1 MMVFMSTSE
10 SDRQTSANPADV
22 RGAGTNEAAPDS
34 SAEAGSVM
42 LSVGDA
48 AEQLGLPPS
57 TLRTWE
63 RRYGLA
69 PSARTTGNHRR
80 YDDVDVRRLLRMQHL
95 LSRGLSPS
103 EAAKAALRSIDGHI
117 VTGADL
123 AEAVVDAARADDSAA
138 LQQLFANCIDLHG
151 TVEAWSD
158 HISVTMQRV
167 SEEWFAGG
175 LGIDAANLVN
185 DALLTTLATRHVG
198 ERLPADAQPVVLLAA
213 AGEERHALPLLA
225 LQATLADL
233 GIAGSV
239 LGQRTS
245 YSELAARLEGD
256 APAVVFLWASRT
268 QVDAEG
274 LDEVVAAADAAGAQV
289 LLGGPGWRGD
299 WVTLPVHDGFES
311 AAEAIQAVIAPVA
324 G

>member
-10 SDRQTSANPADV
+10 SDRQTGVIP
-22 RGAGTNEAAPDS
+22 AGTEVAETDETATDAP
-34 SAEAGSVM
+34 AEAGGVM

-48 AEQLGLPPS
+48 AEQLGLPAS

-80 YDDVDVRRLLRMQHL
+80 YDDVDLRRLLRMQHL
-95 LSRGLSPS
+95 VSRGLSPA

-138 LQQLFANCIDLHG
+138 LQQLFGSCLDLHG

-198 ERLPADAQPVVLLAA
+198 ERLPAGAQPVVLLTA

-239 LGQRTS
+239 LGKRTS
-245 YSELAARLEGD
+245 YTELASRLADE
-256 APAVVFLWASRT
+256 APAVVFLWASRAQT
-268 QVDAEG
+268 DAEG
-274 LDEVVAAADAAGAQV
+274 LDAVVTAASAAGAQV
-289 LLGGPGWRGD
+289 LLGGPGWRAD

-311 AAEAIQAVIAPVA
+311 AADAILAAIAPDTP
-324 G
+324 